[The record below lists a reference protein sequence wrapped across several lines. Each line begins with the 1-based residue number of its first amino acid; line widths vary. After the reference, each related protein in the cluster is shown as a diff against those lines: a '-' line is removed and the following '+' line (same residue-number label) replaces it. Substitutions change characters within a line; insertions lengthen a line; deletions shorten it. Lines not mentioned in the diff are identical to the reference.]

1 VQKFRYMYLKWG
13 FSMAINNDISPRF
26 VFVQGTTGSPATI
39 QVFSNERYLTFLECS
54 TFSGQTPKICDS
66 LSDAQSDNGYSLVAP
81 QFFKMDLNDPKFR
94 LEDTFTIYFLGE
106 GRVYIQ

>member
-1 VQKFRYMYLKWG
+1 
-13 FSMAINNDISPRF
+13 MAINNDISPRF